1 MQIGRRGLVRLV
13 LGSSLVLNL
22 SLDVCLLGLA
32 GFICSISVQAQDY
45 PNRPIRLIVPYPPGG
60 AGDTMARTIAPPM
73 ARALGQNILIESR
86 PGANTVIGTELLVRA
101 PANGYSALV
110 IAPSFTVNPFVH
122 SKLPYDTP
130 RDFSGVTRMV
140 YNPLIICAHPTLP
153 AKNIQELVQLAK
165 KRPGE
170 LTWGVSSIIGG
181 GRIAGELFAEAAKIR
196 MINVP
201 FGGGGPAVT
210 AVLGGHTSLIVGN
223 VLECAHHAQSGR
235 LRALAVTS
243 PQRASMLPQ
252 VPTVAESGWSG
263 FEALNWFSIV
273 VRAGTPGALIERL
286 AFEVG
291 RALQSAESAAVL
303 AKQGFS
309 LGLMS
314 PSDFDEYLIKE
325 MPRNSAI
332 VKKLNLKLD

>member
-1 MQIGRRGLVRLV
+1 
-13 LGSSLVLNL
+13 
-22 SLDVCLLGLA
+22 
-32 GFICSISVQAQDY
+32 
-45 PNRPIRLIVPYPPGG
+45 
-60 AGDTMARTIAPPM
+60 M

-263 FEALNWFSIV
+263 FEALKKGTHFYKGEWSPLDQLIV
-273 VRAGTPGALIERL
+273 SYGMLFNRFVDVNS
-286 AFEVG
+286 FEVVSHEFLFYTG
-291 RALQSAESAAVL
+291 KDGV
-303 AKQGFS
+303 K
-309 LGLMS
+309 S
-314 PSDFDEYLIKE
+314 PARVYVGDSYKGGYSDHLPILLHV
-325 MPRNSAI
+325 N
-332 VKKLNLKLD
+332 